1 MVIPRFGL
9 VRQFLRVTMQPKS
22 IFRIPPQPNPNFR
35 MIAVRNLVGLAL
47 CFAVADRAAGSPQ
60 DPSEPISTET
70 EPPKSVNQEITNL
83 IRAYENALN
92 SHDPKAVMALYGSDP
107 IFIPQNAEAFTGRE
121 AVQARYQ
128 KGSQTVKV
136 NVVFTIREI
145 AEMGDLAYGR
155 TTSAGQQ
162 EVLATHK
169 ISPEANNEL
178 FIFRREQ
185 GQWKIHRYMFAAS
198 NPPAAN

>member
-1 MVIPRFGL
+1 
-9 VRQFLRVTMQPKS
+9 MQPKS
-22 IFRIPPQPNPNFR
+22 IFRIPPQPNTNFR
-35 MIAVRNLVGLAL
+35 RIAIRNLVGLAL
-47 CFAVADRAAGSPQ
+47 CFAIADRAAGDPQ
-60 DPSEPISTET
+60 DPSEPISSET
-70 EPPKSVNQEITNL
+70 EPTKSVNQEITNL
-83 IRAYENALN
+83 LKAYENALN

-107 IFIPQNAEAFTGRE
+107 IFIPQNAEPFIGRE

-128 KGSQTVKV
+128 KGSQTIKV
-136 NVVFTIREI
+136 NVVFTIHEI
-145 AEMGDLAYGR
+145 VEMGDLAYGR

>member
-1 MVIPRFGL
+1 
-9 VRQFLRVTMQPKS
+9 
-22 IFRIPPQPNPNFR
+22 
-35 MIAVRNLVGLAL
+35 
-47 CFAVADRAAGSPQ
+47 
-60 DPSEPISTET
+60 
-70 EPPKSVNQEITNL
+70 
-83 IRAYENALN
+83 
-92 SHDPKAVMALYGSDP
+92 MALYGSDP
-107 IFIPQNAEAFTGRE
+107 ILIPQNAEAFTGRE

-136 NVVFTIREI
+136 NVVFTIHEI
-145 AEMGDLAYGR
+145 VEVVDLAYGR

-169 ISPEANNEL
+169 ISREANNEL

-198 NPPAAN
+198 NRPRRTDADTPRSTRMRMLPRTERIDQFHLAFGTGTAFTAVETETG